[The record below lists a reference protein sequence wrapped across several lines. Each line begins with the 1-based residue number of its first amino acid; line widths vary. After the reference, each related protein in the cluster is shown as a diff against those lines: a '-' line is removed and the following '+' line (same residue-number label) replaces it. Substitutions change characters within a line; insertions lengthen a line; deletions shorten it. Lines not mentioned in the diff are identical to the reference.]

1 MKCIFSST
9 FHLRIDNSK
18 MNVKYRENIIRIN
31 SKEIEMKSK
40 NILELKEV
48 KNMLHIEKINGKNV
62 WEIPKLQ
69 VSEQQNK
76 FLFPFGTYDGEIP
89 VGFIMIGYDVDDYWD
104 NPPE

>member
-48 KNMLHIEKINGKNV
+48 KNMLHMKHMLLLQQMDLHFRLVFMIT
-62 WEIPKLQ
+62 KLQ
-69 VSEQQNK
+69 
-76 FLFPFGTYDGEIP
+76 LGL
-89 VGFIMIGYDVDDYWD
+89 
-104 NPPE
+104 